1 LISNI
6 VELLDRQ
13 TAVDRNARPG
23 PEAHPR
29 VTTQDRGSLGET
41 HVLQVHQ
48 LAERRGS
55 KAKVGDHVLAQ
66 LGRAERASRGRR
78 KYCRE
83 AEVLPGGRP
92 KRATDVGRLPEEVR
106 AAVRAM
112 EIELGPADS
121 NDGAGIDE

>member
-1 LISNI
+1 MPDL
-6 VELLDRQ
+6 
-13 TAVDRNARPG
+13 A

-29 VTTQDRGSLGET
+29 VTTQDRGSLAES

-48 LAERRGS
+48 LAERRRS
-55 KAKVGDHVLAQ
+55 NAKVGDHVLAQ
-66 LGRAERASRGRR
+66 PDRAEGAGRGRR

-83 AEVLPGGRP
+83 PKILPGGRP
-92 KRATDVGRLPEEVR
+92 KRASDVGRLPEEVR

-121 NDGAGIDE
+121 NDGAAIDE